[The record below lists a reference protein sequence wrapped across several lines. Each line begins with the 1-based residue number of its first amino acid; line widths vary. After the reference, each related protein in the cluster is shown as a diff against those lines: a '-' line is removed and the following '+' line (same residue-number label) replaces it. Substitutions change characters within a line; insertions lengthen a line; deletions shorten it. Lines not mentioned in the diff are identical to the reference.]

1 MSPDFKDLTN
11 AIRFLSIDAV
21 QKANSGHPGLPMGM
35 ADVATVLFKY
45 YLRFNPKNP
54 SWINR
59 DRFVLSAGHG
69 SMLLYSLLYLTG
81 YKSVSIKDIQNFRQ
95 LNSICSGHPEYKK
108 DSGIETTTGPLGQ
121 GLSNAVGMTIAEEI
135 MKKKFGSNL
144 INHKTYTIAS
154 DGDLMEG
161 ISHEVMSLAGHLKL
175 KNLIV
180 LFDNNK
186 VSIDGST
193 KLTVSDNYKK
203 RFEGYGW
210 SFQEVN
216 GHNEKQIS
224 KAIKKSLNSKKPN
237 LISCKTIIGY
247 GSPNKSGKASSH
259 GAALGEKEVVLVRKK
274 LKWKYEPFK
283 IPKEILS
290 EWRKIGERGILQEK
304 KWSSVYNK
312 KSKKVKD
319 EISRITNDKLP
330 KNFDNLIEKQKK
342 KFFDLKPHIA
352 TRQSSS
358 FVLEEITKTLTELV
372 GGSADLSGSNNTK
385 TKYSTIIKPSNFNGN
400 YIHYGVREHGMAGI
414 MNGMALHGGIIPYG
428 GTFLIFLD
436 YCKPSLRLSALMGL
450 KVIYIFSHDSIGLGE
465 DGPTHQ
471 PIEHL
476 AHLRALPNLNLFRP
490 ADTIETLECWE
501 IALKSSTNPSVIA
514 LSRQKLPFV
523 TEILKKKNMSSLG
536 GYELKKT
543 NPNPEVTLIASG
555 SEVQIAIDALNKL
568 QNININSKVVSM
580 PCQELFDKQPKE
592 YKEKVIEHNSIKI
605 SIEAG
610 SIFGWEKYVGAEGV
624 SLGMKSFG
632 KTAPHKELYEHFNLT
647 SDNIIKLIRKML
659 KK

>member
-1 MSPDFKDLTN
+1 MSTDFKNLTN

-81 YKSVSIKDIQNFRQ
+81 YKSISIKDIQNFRQ
-95 LNSICSGHPEYKK
+95 LNSICAGHPEYEKN
-108 DSGIETTTGPLGQ
+108 SGIETTTGPLGQ
-121 GLSNAVGMTIAEEI
+121 GLSNAVGMAIAEEI
-135 MKKKFGSNL
+135 MKKKFSSSL
-144 INHKTYTIAS
+144 INHKTYVVAS

-161 ISHEVMSLAGHLKL
+161 ISHEAMSLAGHLKL

-186 VSIDGST
+186 ISIDGST
-193 KLTVSDNYKK
+193 ELSVSDNYKK
-203 RFEGYGW
+203 RFESYGW
-210 SFQEVN
+210 SFQEIN

-224 KAIKKSLNSKKPN
+224 KAIKKSLSSKKPS

-247 GSPNKSGKASSH
+247 GSPNKAGKASSH
-259 GAALGEKEVVLVRKK
+259 GAALGEEEVQLVRKK
-274 LKWKYEPFK
+274 LNWKFDPFVVS
-283 IPKEILS
+283 KEILN
-290 EWRKIGERGILQEK
+290 EWKKIGEKGILLEK
-304 KWSSVYNK
+304 KWNSVYNK
-312 KSKKVKD
+312 KNKKIK
-319 EISRITNDKLP
+319 EEFSRTVNNKLP
-330 KNFDNLIEKQKK
+330 KDFNKIIEQQKK
-342 KFFDLKPHIA
+342 KFFDLKQNIA
-352 TRQSSS
+352 SRQASANC
-358 FVLEEITKTLTELV
+358 LEEIVKNLPELV

-385 TKYSTIIKPSNFNGN
+385 TKHSIIVKPGNFNGN

-414 MNGMALHGGIIPYG
+414 MNGMTLHGGVLPYG
-428 GTFLIFLD
+428 GTFLIFSD
-436 YCKPSLRLSALMGL
+436 YCKPSIRLSALMGL

-476 AHLRALPNLNLFRP
+476 AHLRAIPNLNVFRP
-490 ADTIETLECWE
+490 ADIIETLECWE

-514 LSRQKLPFV
+514 LSRQKIPFV
-523 TEILKKKNMSSLG
+523 TEILTNKNMSSFG

-543 NPNPEVTLIASG
+543 NSNPEITLIASG
-555 SEVQIAIDALNKL
+555 SEVEIAIDALHKL
-568 QNININSKVVSM
+568 KEANINSKVVSM

-592 YKEKVIEHNSIKI
+592 YREKIIEKNSKKI
-605 SIEAG
+605 SIEA
-610 SIFGWEKYVGAEGV
+610 SSVFGWEKYVGSEGSSV
-624 SLGMKSFG
+624 GIKSFG
-632 KTAPHKELYEHFNLT
+632 KSGPYKEIYEDFNLT
-647 SDNIIKLIRKML
+647 SNNVVMIAKKML
-659 KK
+659 EK

>member
-1 MSPDFKDLTN
+1 MSPIFKDLAN
-11 AIRFLSIDAV
+11 AIRFLSVDAV

-54 SWINR
+54 DWINR

-81 YKSVSIKDIQNFRQ
+81 YKSISIKDIQNFRQ
-95 LNSICSGHPEYKK
+95 LKSICAGHPEYKK
-108 DSGIETTTGPLGQ
+108 KSGIETTTGPLGQ
-121 GLSNAVGMTIAEEI
+121 GLSNAIGMAIAEEV
-135 MKKKFGSNL
+135 MKKRFGSNL
-144 INHKTYTIAS
+144 INHRTYVIAS
-154 DGDLMEG
+154 DGDFMEG
-161 ISHEVMSLAGHLKL
+161 ISHEAMSLAGHLKL
-175 KNLIV
+175 KNLV
-180 LFDNNK
+180 VFFDNNK

-193 KLTVSDNYKK
+193 KLAVSDNYKK
-203 RFEGYGW
+203 RFESYGW
-210 SFQEVN
+210 NFQEVN

-224 KAIKKSLNSKKPN
+224 KAIKKTLKSKKPS

-259 GAALGEKEVVLVRKK
+259 GAALGDEEVALVRKK
-274 LKWKYEPFK
+274 LKWKYKPFE

-290 EWRKIGERGILQEK
+290 EWRKIGKRGDLQEK
-304 KWSSVYNK
+304 KWNVVYNK

-319 EISRITNDKLP
+319 EFSRVINGKLP
-330 KNFDNLIEKQKK
+330 KNLDKIIDEEKR
-342 KFFDLKPHIA
+342 KFFDLKPNVA
-352 TRQSSS
+352 SRQSSAS
-358 FVLEEITKTLTELV
+358 VLEAITKNLPELV

-385 TKYSTIIKPSNFNGN
+385 TKYSTIIKPSNFKGN
-400 YIHYGVREHGMAGI
+400 YIHYGVREHAMAGI
-414 MNGMALHGGIIPYG
+414 MNGMALHGGILPYG

-436 YCKPSLRLSALMGL
+436 YCKPALRLSAFMGL
-450 KVIYIFSHDSIGLGE
+450 RVIYIFSHDSIGLGE

-476 AHLRALPNLNLFRP
+476 AHLRAIPNLNVFRP

-523 TEILKKKNMSSLG
+523 TETLTKKNMSNLG

-543 NPNPEVTLIASG
+543 NLNPEVTLIASG
-555 SEVQIAIDALNKL
+555 SEVQIAIEALNKL
-568 QNININSKVVSM
+568 QEININSKVISM
-580 PCQELFDKQPKE
+580 PCQELFDKQSKE
-592 YKEKVIEHNSIKI
+592 YKEKIIDKNSIKI
-605 SIEAG
+605 SIEAS
-610 SIFGWEKYVGAEGV
+610 SIYGWEKYVGPDGI
-624 SLGMKSFG
+624 SLGIKSFG
-632 KTAPHKELYEHFNLT
+632 KSAPYKKIYEHFNLT
-647 SDNIIKLIRKML
+647 SGNVVKLAKKML
-659 KK
+659 GK

>member
-1 MSPDFKDLTN
+1 MT
-11 AIRFLSIDAV
+11 SI
-21 QKANSGHPGLPMGM
+21 HPQQIFAKSILL
-35 ADVATVLFKY
+35 ADGWQENVL
-45 YLRFNPKNP
+45 LE
-54 SWINR
+54 
-59 DRFVLSAGHG
+59 H
-69 SMLLYSLLYLTG
+69 
-81 YKSVSIKDIQNFRQ
+81 
-95 LNSICSGHPEYKK
+95 
-108 DSGIETTTGPLGQ
+108 DS
-121 GLSNAVGMTIAEEI
+121 
-135 MKKKFGSNL
+135 
-144 INHKTYTIAS
+144 
-154 DGDLMEG
+154 
-161 ISHEVMSLAGHLKL
+161 
-175 KNLIV
+175 
-180 LFDNNK
+180 
-186 VSIDGST
+186 
-193 KLTVSDNYKK
+193 
-203 RFEGYGW
+203 
-210 SFQEVN
+210 N
-216 GHNEKQIS
+216 G
-224 KAIKKSLNSKKPN
+224 
-237 LISCKTIIGY
+237 
-247 GSPNKSGKASSH
+247 
-259 GAALGEKEVVLVRKK
+259 V
-274 LKWKYEPFK
+274 
-283 IPKEILS
+283 
-290 EWRKIGERGILQEK
+290 
-304 KWSSVYNK
+304 
-312 KSKKVKD
+312 
-319 EISRITNDKLP
+319 
-330 KNFDNLIEKQKK
+330 
-342 KFFDLKPHIA
+342 
-352 TRQSSS
+352 
-358 FVLEEITKTLTELV
+358 ITK
-372 GGSADLSGSNNTK
+372 
-385 TKYSTIIKPSNFNGN
+385 IKPQTEKPANFSGN

-436 YCKPSLRLSALMGL
+436 YCKPSLRLSAFMGL

-476 AHLRALPNLNLFRP
+476 VHLRAIPNLNVFRP

-523 TEILKKKNMSSLG
+523 TEMLTKKNMSSLG